1 MLGDER
7 GGQLFLMRQLRM
19 HVQVTTQRHQRR
31 PPLRNVRLQIVV
43 VVCHGWSLATW
54 SPPARNVVIEH
65 NRAQQGNAAVP
76 PCRRTGAPWDAI
88 ITESRRQWSPHGARE
103 RDHDK
108 EATTTHAATPAA
120 GDHVAA

>member
-19 HVQVTTQRHQRR
+19 HVQVTAQRHHAR
-31 PPLRNVRLQIVV
+31 PPRRNVRLQIVIA
-43 VVCHGWSLATW
+43 CHSWSLATW

-65 NRAQQGNAAVP
+65 NRARQGNAAVP

-88 ITESRRQWSPHGARE
+88 ITESRHQWSPHGARE

-120 GDHVAA
+120 G